1 MTTIATG
8 YPKVGDISPDFILPS
23 LDGEEISLT
32 GYRGKKLIVFMW
44 ASW

>member
-1 MTTIATG
+1 MATTA
-8 YPKVGDISPDFILPS
+8 DIQPVQLPPITLPT
-23 LDGEEISLT
+23 LDGEPIDLA